1 MVFGLCSSG
10 SVYLLSC
17 SCSAR
22 FFVLF
27 LSALVLNGIEWDLCA
42 EVRSEVTAKP
52 RSGSTLVNGAGGM
65 FGEGLGRSA
74 LHLPGSRRLLIS
86 GHRFSTLRPDCPNQ
100 RRACGQRS
108 GRDGGRSRHCTKTPL
123 RRSLNGGPISTSTA
137 TESCLL
143 RRGGLHQ
150 AEP

>member
-52 RSGSTLVNGAGGM
+52 RSGSTLVNDGAGGM
-65 FGEGLGRSA
+65 FGEGRRAAVGRVGVLRSA

-86 GHRFSTLRPDCPNQ
+86 ASGIGSLPFARIAQTDVV
-100 RRACGQRS
+100 RAGNGRAETVVDHATAQKPHCG
-108 GRDGGRSRHCTKTPL
+108 
-123 RRSLNGGPISTSTA
+123 A
-137 TESCLL
+137 
-143 RRGGLHQ
+143 
-150 AEP
+150 A